1 MTKLEWCRENAP
13 TLWKNLT
20 DEELLARMDSMYK
33 DTVGASSNNTN
44 VEIESVEYA
53 PNKINEYLDYMV
65 LELVREFGNKLAF
78 KGGYMLTKLM
88 RNTARQTTDID
99 FSILSDDIYEQIK
112 IKLWSIC
119 NHLQSTGVIDKYVI
133 KDNIAHF
140 MSGGADMY
148 KNGRKVLGVDV
159 GWHDISYGT
168 VIRSID
174 VCDVNSFKVERMLA
188 DKITAI
194 LSRKRFRRP
203 KDLYDLYCIS
213 ECMEFDAKIV
223 QEYILKRTDGKGA
236 DWQNYPFNEKVLI
249 EYEKAYN
256 SLQLESIY
264 SNVILERP
272 TFDTVIGRFDVIAVR
287 VKTVESSLMWSV
299 NTKCFNMH
307 GGV

>member
-88 RNTARQTTDID
+88 RNTARQTSDID

-119 NHLQSTGVIDKYVI
+119 NHLQSVGAIDEYSI
-133 KDNIAHF
+133 KDNIEHF

-148 KNGRKVLGVDV
+148 KDGKKILGIDV

-168 VIRSID
+168 VIRNVDIGEL
-174 VCDVNSFKVERMLA
+174 NSFEVERMLA

-213 ECMEFDAKIV
+213 ECMEFDAKV
-223 QEYILKRTDGKGA
+223 VRDYILRRTDGKDA

-256 SLQLESIY
+256 SLTIASIY
-264 SNVILERP
+264 SGVELRKPDFQSVI
-272 TFDTVIGRFDVIAVR
+272 DRFYKVANGVQHGNILHR
-287 VKTVESSLMWSV
+287 WSV
-299 NTKCFNMH
+299 TSH
-307 GGV
+307 SYI

>member
-44 VEIESVEYA
+44 IEIESVEYA

-88 RNTARQTTDID
+88 RNTARQTSDID

-119 NHLQSTGVIDKYVI
+119 NHLQSVGAIDEYSI
-133 KDNIAHF
+133 KDNIEHF

-148 KNGRKVLGVDV
+148 KDGKKILGIDV

-168 VIRSID
+168 VIRNVDIGEL
-174 VCDVNSFKVERMLA
+174 NSFEVERMLA

-213 ECMEFDAKIV
+213 ECMEFDAKV
-223 QEYILKRTDGKGA
+223 VRDYILRRTDGKDA
-236 DWQNYPFNEKVLI
+236 DWQNYPFNEKVMI

-256 SLQLESIY
+256 SLTIASIY
-264 SNVILERP
+264 SGVELRKP
-272 TFDTVIGRFDVIAVR
+272 DFQSVIARFYKVANGVQHGNILHR
-287 VKTVESSLMWSV
+287 WSV
-299 NTKCFNMH
+299 TSH
-307 GGV
+307 SYI